1 MNILDLK
8 TPVWFMR
15 QAGRHLPEYR
25 EIRSKKKS
33 FLEFCFDKKSIV
45 EATLQ
50 PIRRYKIDCAII
62 FCDILIVPYILG
74 QKISF
79 VKGEGPLLENL
90 SLEKLTSLKPLTQKE
105 KDLQNTYNAIKE
117 IRKKLIKNK
126 SLIGFCGGPWTVA
139 CYMINGKSDSKF
151 KNAIEKIGK
160 EKELLD
166 KLLDK
171 LIDLSVTH
179 LYQQYISGCDTLMIF
194 ESWAGLVPKKEFKDI
209 LTDPVNKII
218 KKLKLLG
225 VLAPIIVLP
234 RGINEKII
242 DYIDA
247 VKMDII
253 SVDYNID
260 IGWLIKN
267 LKTDIILQGN
277 IDPNKIEKGG
287 KELEAEVN
295 RLLLSTKERKHIY
308 CSGHGLLPSTPIKNV
323 ERVIEIIKEKHVS
336 HY

>member
-1 MNILDLK
+1 MNILNLK
-8 TPVWFMR
+8 NPVWFMR

-25 EIRSKKKS
+25 KIRSKKKN

-50 PIRRYKIDCAII
+50 PIQRYKIDCAII

-90 SLEKLTSLKPLTQKE
+90 PLEKLINLKPLSQKE
-105 KDLQNTYNAIKE
+105 KDLQNTYNAIKD
-117 IRKKLIKNK
+117 IRKKLNKNK

-139 CYMINGKSDSKF
+139 CYMISGKGDSKF
-151 KNAIEKIGK
+151 KVAVEKIGK
-160 EKELLD
+160 EKKLLD

-179 LYQQYISGCDTLMIF
+179 LHRQYISGCDTLMIF
-194 ESWAGLVPKKEFKDI
+194 ESWAGLVPKEEFKDI

-218 KKLKLLG
+218 KKLKSLG
-225 VLAPIIVLP
+225 VSAPIIVLP
-234 RGINEKII
+234 RGINEMII

-260 IGWLIKN
+260 INWLIKN
-267 LKTDIILQGN
+267 LKNDIILQGN
-277 IDPNKIEKGG
+277 IDPKK
-287 KELEAEVN
+287 
-295 RLLLSTKERKHIY
+295 
-308 CSGHGLLPSTPIKNV
+308 
-323 ERVIEIIKEKHVS
+323 
-336 HY
+336 

>member
-1 MNILDLK
+1 MNILDIK
-8 TPVWFMR
+8 KPVWFMR

-25 EIRSKKKS
+25 KIRSEKKN

-50 PIRRYKIDCAII
+50 PVQRYKIDCAII

-90 SLEKLTSLKPLTQKE
+90 SLKKLISLKPLLKKE
-105 KDLQNTYNAIKE
+105 ENLQNTYNAIKDV
-117 IRKKLIKNK
+117 RKKLNKNK

-139 CYMINGKSDSKF
+139 CYMINGKGDSKF
-151 KNAIEKIGK
+151 KAAIKKIK
-160 EKELLD
+160 YEKELLL

-171 LIDLSVTH
+171 LVDLSVTH

-194 ESWAGLVPKKEFKDI
+194 ESWAGLVPKKEFNDI
-209 LTDPVNKII
+209 LTDPVNRIII
-218 KKLKLLG
+218 KLKSLG

-234 RGINEKII
+234 RGISEKII
-242 DYIDA
+242 DYIDK

-260 IGWLIKN
+260 MKWLIKN

-277 IDPNKIEKGG
+277 LDPNKINKGG
-287 KELEAEVN
+287 KELEEAVE
-295 RLLLSTKERKHIY
+295 RLLLITRDRNHIF

-323 ERVIEIIKEKHVS
+323 ERVIEIIKS
-336 HY
+336 

>member
-1 MNILDLK
+1 MNILDIEK
-8 TPVWFMR
+8 PIWFMR

-25 EIRSKKKS
+25 KIRSEKEN

-50 PIRRYKIDCAII
+50 PVRRYKIDCAII

-90 SLEKLTSLKPLTQKE
+90 SLEKLISLKPLPQKE
-105 KDLQNTYNAIKE
+105 KDLQNTYNAITD
-117 IRKKLIKNK
+117 IRKKLNKNK

-139 CYMINGKSDSKF
+139 CYMINGKGDSKF
-151 KNAIEKIGK
+151 KAAIKKISK
-160 EKELLD
+160 EKSLLT

-171 LIDLSVTH
+171 LVDLSVTH
-179 LYQQYISGCDTLMIF
+179 LHQQYISGCDTLMIF

-209 LTDPVNKII
+209 LTDPMKKII

-242 DYIDA
+242 DYIDD
-247 VKMDII
+247 VEMDII

-260 IGWLIKN
+260 MGWLIKN

-277 IDPNKIEKGG
+277 IDPNKINKGG
-287 KELEAEVN
+287 KELEAEVYS
-295 RLLLSTKERKHIY
+295 LLLNTRGRNHIY

-323 ERVIEIIKEKHVS
+323 ERVIEIIKS
-336 HY
+336 

>member
-1 MNILDLK
+1 MNILNIK
-8 TPVWFMR
+8 RPIWFMR

-25 EIRSKKKS
+25 KIRSKKKN
-33 FLEFCFDKKSIV
+33 FLDFCFDKKSIV

-50 PIRRYKIDCAII
+50 PVQRYKIDCAII

-90 SLEKLTSLKPLTQKE
+90 SLEKLISLKPLSQKK
-105 KDLQNTYNAIKE
+105 KDLQNTYNAIKD
-117 IRKKLIKNK
+117 IRKKLNKNK

-139 CYMINGKSDSKF
+139 CYMINGKGDTKF
-151 KNAIEKIGK
+151 KAAIEKISK
-160 EKELLD
+160 EKALLV

-171 LIDLSVTH
+171 LVDLSVTH

-194 ESWAGLVPKKEFKDI
+194 ESWAGLVPKNEFNEI
-209 LTDPVNKII
+209 LTDPVNRII
-218 KKLKLLG
+218 KKLKMLG

-234 RGINEKII
+234 RGISDKII
-242 DYIDA
+242 DYIDT

-260 IGWLIKN
+260 MEWLIKN

-277 IDPNKIEKGG
+277 LDPNKINRGG
-287 KELEAEVN
+287 KELEDAVN
-295 RLLLSTKERKHIY
+295 KLLLNTKDRKHIY
-308 CSGHGLLPSTPIKNV
+308 CSGHGLLPNTPIKNV
-323 ERVIEIIKEKHVS
+323 ERVIEIIKN
-336 HY
+336 

>member
-8 TPVWFMR
+8 NPVWFMR

-25 EIRSKKKS
+25 KIRSKKKN

-79 VKGEGPLLENL
+79 VKGEGPLLEDL
-90 SLEKLTSLKPLTQKE
+90 SLEKLISLKPLSQKE
-105 KDLQNTYNAIKE
+105 KDLQNTYNAIKD
-117 IRKKLIKNK
+117 IRKKLNKNK

-139 CYMINGKSDSKF
+139 CYMINGKGDSKF
-151 KNAIEKIGK
+151 KVAVEKIGK
-160 EKELLD
+160 EKELLN
-166 KLLDK
+166 KLLNK

-194 ESWAGLVPKKEFKDI
+194 ESWAGLVPKKEYKDI

-218 KKLKLLG
+218 KKLKLLD
-225 VLAPIIVLP
+225 VSAPIIVLP

-242 DYIDA
+242 DYIDV

-260 IGWLIKN
+260 IDWIIKN

-287 KELEAEVN
+287 EELDAEVN

-323 ERVIEIIKEKHVS
+323 ERVIEIIKN
-336 HY
+336 

>member
-1 MNILDLK
+1 MNILSIK
-8 TPVWFMR
+8 KPIWFMR

-25 EIRSKKKS
+25 EIRSKKKN
-33 FLEFCFDKKSIV
+33 FLDFCFDKKSIV

-50 PIRRYKIDCAII
+50 PVRRYKIDCAII

-90 SLEKLTSLKPLTQKE
+90 SLEELTSLKSLPQKV

-117 IRKKLIKNK
+117 VRIKLNKNK

-139 CYMINGKSDSKF
+139 CYMINGKGDTKF
-151 KNAIEKIGK
+151 KSAIEKISK
-160 EKELLD
+160 EKVLLV

-171 LIDLSVTH
+171 LVDLSVTH

-209 LTDPVNKII
+209 LIDPMNKII
-218 KKLKLLG
+218 KKLKMLG

-234 RGINEKII
+234 RGINKKII
-242 DYIDA
+242 NYIND

-260 IGWLIKN
+260 IEWLIKN
-267 LKTDIILQGN
+267 LKTDLTLQGN
-277 IDPNKIEKGG
+277 IDPSIINKGG
-287 KELEAEVN
+287 NELEDAVK
-295 RLLLSTKERKHIY
+295 RLLLSTKDRSHIY
-308 CSGHGLLPSTPIKNV
+308 CSGHGLLPNTPIKNV
-323 ERVIEIIKEKHVS
+323 ERIIEIIKN
-336 HY
+336 

>member
-1 MNILDLK
+1 MNILSIK
-8 TPVWFMR
+8 KPIWFMR

-25 EIRSKKKS
+25 KIRSMKKN
-33 FLEFCFDKKSIV
+33 FLDFCFDKKSIV

-50 PIRRYKIDCAII
+50 PVRRYKIDCAII
-62 FCDILIVPYILG
+62 FCDILIIPYVLG

-90 SLEKLTSLKPLTQKE
+90 PLEKLIRLKPLSQKE

-117 IRKKLIKNK
+117 IRKKLNKNK

-139 CYMINGKSDSKF
+139 CYMINGKGDTKF
-151 KNAIEKIGK
+151 KAAIEKISK
-160 EKELLD
+160 EKVLLV

-171 LIDLSVTH
+171 LVDLSVTH
-179 LYQQYISGCDTLMIF
+179 LYQQYISGCDTLMVF

-209 LTDPVNKII
+209 LIDPMNKII
-218 KKLKLLG
+218 KKLKTLG
-225 VLAPIIVLP
+225 VIAPIIVLP

-247 VKMDII
+247 VKMDVI
-253 SVDYNID
+253 SVDYNVD
-260 IGWLIKN
+260 MEWLIKN
-267 LKTDIILQGN
+267 LKTDLILQGN
-277 IDPNKIEKGG
+277 IDPNKINKGG

-295 RLLLSTKERKHIY
+295 RLLLNTKGRNHIY
-308 CSGHGLLPSTPIKNV
+308 CSGHGLLPNTPIKNV
-323 ERVIEIIKEKHVS
+323 ERVIEIIKN
-336 HY
+336 